1 MPHDDLKISADEFE
15 VLFSNIEYS
24 SSEVADVLTEI
35 ATAFQIAAART
46 AGIDDFFAIPRSK

>member
-35 ATAFQIAAART
+35 ATAFQIAAA
-46 AGIDDFFAIPRSK
+46 